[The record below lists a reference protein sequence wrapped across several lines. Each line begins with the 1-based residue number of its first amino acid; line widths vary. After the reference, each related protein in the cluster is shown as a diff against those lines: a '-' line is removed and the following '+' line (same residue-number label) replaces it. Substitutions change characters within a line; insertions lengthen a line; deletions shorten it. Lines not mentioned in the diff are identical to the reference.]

1 MIKPSIFNAINF
13 SPDFN
18 RESKFFDASL
28 QRKRNI
34 YSSTPNP
41 DYRFLSFFFKPDAMP
56 EGAAPTAILRFYW
69 GDSGSFSE
77 TGTSR
82 VITLTDGYIYFFNMF
97 QASEEVGK
105 MYCRLTIAGY
115 TEACYSEECISYLHD
130 ELTEN
135 NIVEVVAY
143 NNDETHGY
151 ISQTYPACGFFRVSE
166 FNNKVFG
173 VEKDEYSYSY
183 GRKKIL
189 NSENYIKTRITFL
202 DLSMYQQNL
211 LKTLCNCENLK
222 INGISYYLVSDFTEV
237 DKNEENEICSLRA
250 EFIEIADTT
259 FFGTGATEMPTDLDI
274 KNLFTI

>member
-13 SPDFN
+13 SNDFN
-18 RESKFFDASL
+18 RESKFFDPQL
-28 QRKRNI
+28 QRAYGLIANTAAYI
-34 YSSTPNP
+34 
-41 DYRFLSFFFKPDAMP
+41 SFEFIPSVMP
-56 EGAAPTAILRFYW
+56 EAAPSANMYVRNSVTGNIETFLDSRAVTLVSSFVYSFYIPYMDLTT
-69 GDSGSFSE
+69 GEYEFYVQVTGYNDIIFSE
-77 TGTSR
+77 KCKAFSAADL
-82 VITLTDGYIYFFNMF
+82 IIN
-97 QASEEVGK
+97 S
-105 MYCRLTIAGY
+105 I
-115 TEACYSEECISYLHD
+115 I
-130 ELTEN
+130 ELK
-135 NIVEVVAY
+135 AY

-151 ISQTYPACGFFRVSE
+151 ISQTYPACGFFQVSE

-173 VEKDEYSYSY
+173 VEKVEYSYSY

-189 NSENYIKTRITFL
+189 NAENYIKTRITFL

>member
-28 QRKRNI
+28 QRKKSI
-34 YSSTPNP
+34 ISQPYP
-41 DYRFLSFFFKPDAMP
+41 YCYMAFKFEPATMPASIPDAVLKFYYND
-56 EGAAPTAILRFYW
+56 GANHVTFYNLPL
-69 GDSGSFSE
+69 GNVE
-77 TGTSR
+77 
-82 VITLTDGYIYFFNMF
+82 LPNGYIYRFNIYQGTILTGRSWLELTIDDYTDILF
-97 QASEEVGK
+97 SEELEFIAPSELASE
-105 MYCRLTIAGY
+105 
-115 TEACYSEECISYLHD
+115 
-130 ELTEN
+130 N
-135 NIVEVVAY
+135 VVQVTAY
-143 NNDETHGY
+143 NNDNTHGY
-151 ISQTYPACGFFRVSE
+151 VDASFPACGYFRVSE

-173 VEKDEYSYSY
+173 VEKVEYSYSY

-189 NSENYIKTRITFL
+189 NAENYIKTRITFL

-211 LKTLCNCENLK
+211 LKTLCNCENLT

-259 FFGTGATEMPTDLDI
+259 FFGIGATEMPTDLDI